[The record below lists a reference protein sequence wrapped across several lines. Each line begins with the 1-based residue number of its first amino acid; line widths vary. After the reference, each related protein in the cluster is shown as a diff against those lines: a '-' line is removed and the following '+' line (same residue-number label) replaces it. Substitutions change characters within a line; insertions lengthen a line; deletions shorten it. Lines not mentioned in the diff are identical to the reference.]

1 MRTLVAGLLLGTTL
15 LAQADPATDAANAR
29 FAGVLESIEG
39 GRQGFSP
46 RIGRL
51 IGWSGGDVRPL
62 APSEQLDQLLEAY
75 WAWSQTV
82 QPESATF
89 TGFPGQNNRWS
100 DVSASTRAEID
111 ALEVAL
117 LRVIDGIDAQALAPD
132 ARLNLALLRTQ
143 VAHDVDGQQFPEHV
157 LPVNQMF
164 GLQTWIPSVLGA
176 QPLRTAADREDF
188 LARLRGLPLLL
199 TQARALLE
207 EGLERNITPPRIT
220 LAKVP
225 AQFLALAPEQG
236 LDSPLLA
243 PLKSLPKDWDTAT
256 REDFQARALA
266 LYGEQLRPALLA
278 MYIYVRDTYVP
289 GAVRATGLKHL
300 EDGAAWYAHEVRGY
314 TTTELGPEEIHQMG
328 LDEVDRIRGEIEAVM
343 AEVEFRGSIQAFAAK
358 LKQDPKWY
366 YTQAEDYLQAYR
378 ALGKVVDARLPKLFS
393 EFPGLPYGIEPVPE
407 FRAQGAPVAYYLP
420 GSIDFG
426 RPGVFYINTLRMAS
440 SPKYEM
446 EALLVHEA
454 VPGHHFQIA
463 LAQELKDVPAFR
475 QHARFTA
482 YIEGWGL
489 YAESLGPELGLYED
503 PYSRFGALSFE
514 MWRAVRLVVDTGLHA
529 LGWSRE
535 QAIEYFAEHTGRDRE
550 RIATEID
557 RYLVLPGQA
566 LAYKIG
572 ERKIRELR
580 TRAEEQLGEAFDLR
594 AFHARVL
601 GAGALPLSLLEQRI
615 DSWIAQ
621 QQNNTETQQ

>member
-1 MRTLVAGLLLGTTL
+1 M
-15 LAQADPATDAANAR
+15 
-29 FAGVLESIEG
+29 
-39 GRQGFSP
+39 
-46 RIGRL
+46 
-51 IGWSGGDVRPL
+51 
-62 APSEQLDQLLEAY
+62 
-75 WAWSQTV
+75 
-82 QPESATF
+82 
-89 TGFPGQNNRWS
+89 
-100 DVSASTRAEID
+100 
-111 ALEVAL
+111 
-117 LRVIDGIDAQALAPD
+117 
-132 ARLNLALLRTQ
+132 
-143 VAHDVDGQQFPEHV
+143 
-157 LPVNQMF
+157 
-164 GLQTWIPSVLGA
+164 
-176 QPLRTAADREDF
+176 
-188 LARLRGLPLLL
+188 
-199 TQARALLE
+199 
-207 EGLERNITPPRIT
+207 
-220 LAKVP
+220 
-225 AQFLALAPEQG
+225 
-236 LDSPLLA
+236 
-243 PLKSLPKDWDTAT
+243 
-256 REDFQARALA
+256 
-266 LYGEQLRPALLA
+266 
-278 MYIYVRDTYVP
+278 
-289 GAVRATGLKHL
+289 
-300 EDGAAWYAHEVRGY
+300 
-314 TTTELGPEEIHQMG
+314 
-328 LDEVDRIRGEIEAVM
+328 
-343 AEVEFRGSIQAFAAK
+343 
-358 LKQDPKWY
+358 
-366 YTQAEDYLQAYR
+366 
-378 ALGKVVDARLPKLFS
+378 VDARLPKLFS

-463 LAQELKDVPAFR
+463 LAQELEDVPAFR

-489 YAESLGPELGLYED
+489 YAESLGPELG
-503 PYSRFGALSFE
+503 
-514 MWRAVRLVVDTGLHA
+514 AVRGPLFALRRLVLRDVARRAPGGRHRPARAGLVARAGHRIF
-529 LGWSRE
+529 LPS
-535 QAIEYFAEHTGRDRE
+535 TPGRDRE